1 MDIDVAS
8 HWGTVADILHDAVLV
23 VDPQGRIVR
32 INQAGERLTGYSREQ
47 IEGQSCRVLNC
58 TGCKIIGQGPGV
70 DYCGLFRAGEVRS
83 KRCTITNRAGQ
94 RVVVLKQAGVLK
106 DAQGHITGAVE
117 TLTDLTELHQKE
129 REITLLRQTLR
140 GEDGFEGLVGS
151 SPAMTSLYRLIET
164 VAQSDYPVLI
174 QGASGTGKELA
185 AEAIHR
191 RGPRANKPYLKVN
204 CAALNPN
211 LLESELFGH
220 VKGSFTG
227 ADRDRVGR
235 FEAAEGGDILLDEIG
250 EIPPA
255 TQLRLLRVLQEKEIE
270 RVGENRPRPVNVRI
284 LAATNRDLSELVRR
298 GAFREDLFYR
308 LDVVPVHLPSLA
320 ERREDIPQLV
330 EHFMAQAAAKSGKE
344 IAGMAPDAFDLLDAY
359 PWPGNVRELRHAVE
373 YACVLCPGGVI
384 TAEHLPPKLRRPVA
398 APAAAVGTQAGRRL
412 AQRQELIEALRQAG
426 GNKSQAAELLGVC
439 RATIWNRINRL
450 GIDCERDL

>member
-1 MDIDVAS
+1 MDIDIAS
-8 HWGTVADILHDAVLV
+8 HWGTVTDTMHDTVLV
-23 VDPQGRIVR
+23 VDPQGRIAR
-32 INQAGERLTGYSREQ
+32 INQAGEELTGYSREQ

-58 TGCKIIGQGPGV
+58 TGCKIIGKGSGV
-70 DYCGLFRAGEVRS
+70 DYCGLFSAGEVRS
-83 KRCTITNRAGQ
+83 KRCTITNRAGE
-94 RVVVLKQAGVLK
+94 RVVVLKRASVLK
-106 DAQGHITGAVE
+106 DDQGNITGAVE
-117 TLTDLTELHQKE
+117 TLTDLTELHAKE
-129 REITLLRQTLR
+129 REISQLRRTLR
-140 GEDGFEGLVGS
+140 GDDGFEGLVGN
-151 SPAMTSLYRLIET
+151 SPAMTSLYRLIDT

-255 TQLRLLRVLQEKEIE
+255 TQLRLLRVLQEKEID
-270 RVGENRPRPVNVRI
+270 RVGENRPRPVNARI
-284 LAATNRDLSELVRR
+284 LAATNRDLAELVRR
-298 GAFREDLFYR
+298 GSFREDLFYR
-308 LDVVPVHLPSLA
+308 LDVVPVQMPSLA
-320 ERREDIPQLV
+320 ERREDLPLLV
-330 EHFMAQAAAKSGKE
+330 EHFMAQAVAKSGKE
-344 IAGMAPDAFDLLDAY
+344 IMGMAPEAFDLLDAY

-373 YACVLCPGGVI
+373 YACVLCPGGLI
-384 TAEHLPPKLRRPVA
+384 TTEHLPPKLRRQ
-398 APAAAVGTQAGRRL
+398 APAPPSAASQKGRRM

-426 GNKSQAAELLGVC
+426 GNKSKAAELLGVC

-450 GIDCERDL
+450 DIDCDRDL

>member
-1 MDIDVAS
+1 MDVDIAS
-8 HWGTVADILHDAVLV
+8 HWGTVADTLHDVVLV

-32 INQAGERLTGYSREQ
+32 INRAGEELTGYRNDQ
-47 IEGQSCRVLNC
+47 LAGQSCRVLNC
-58 TGCKIIGQGPGV
+58 TGCKIIGQGSGV

-83 KRCTITNRAGQ
+83 KRCTITNRAGEP
-94 RVVVLKQAGVLK
+94 VVVLKRASVLK
-106 DAQGHITGAVE
+106 DEQGNITGAVE
-117 TLTDLTELHQKE
+117 TLTDLTELHAKE
-129 REITLLRQTLR
+129 REITQLRRSLR
-140 GEDGFEGLVGS
+140 SEDGFEGLVGS
-151 SPAMTSLYRLIET
+151 SPAMTSLYRLIDT

-185 AEAIHR
+185 ALAIHR
-191 RGPRANKPYLKVN
+191 RGPRADKPYVKVN

-255 TQLRLLRVLQEKEIE
+255 TQIKLLRVLQEKEIE
-270 RVGENRPRPVNVRI
+270 RVGENRPRRVNVRI
-284 LAATNRDLSELVRR
+284 LAATNRDLPELVRR
-298 GAFREDLFYR
+298 GAFREDLYYR
-308 LDVVPVHLPSLA
+308 LDVVPVQMPTLA
-320 ERREDIPQLV
+320 ERREDLPLLV

-344 IAGMAPDAFDLLDAY
+344 ITGMSPEAFGLLEAY

-373 YACVLCPGGVI
+373 YACVLCPGGLI
-384 TAEHLPPKLRRPVA
+384 TAEYLPPKLRQAEPA
-398 APAAAVGTQAGRRL
+398 APPAAGPAGKRHT
-412 AQRQELIEALRQAG
+412 QRQELLEALRRAG
-426 GNKSQAAELLGVC
+426 GNKSKAAEMLGVC
-439 RATIWNRINRL
+439 RATVWNRINRL

>member
-1 MDIDVAS
+1 MDVDIAS
-8 HWGTVADILHDAVLV
+8 HWGTVADTLHDTVLV

-32 INQAGERLTGYSREQ
+32 INQAGEQLTGYTQEQ

-58 TGCKIIGQGPGV
+58 TGCKIIGKGSGV
-70 DYCGLFRAGEVRS
+70 DYCGLFSAGEVRS
-83 KRCTITNRAGQ
+83 KRCTITNRAGE
-94 RVVVLKQAGVLK
+94 RVVVLKRASVLK
-106 DAQGHITGAVE
+106 DDLGNITGAVE

-129 REITLLRQTLR
+129 REISQLRRSLR
-140 GEDGFEGLVGS
+140 ADDGFEGLVGS
-151 SPAMTSLYRLIET
+151 SPAMTALYRLIDT
-164 VAQSDYPVLI
+164 VAQSEYPVLI
-174 QGASGTGKELA
+174 QGASGSGKELA

-191 RGPRANKPYLKVN
+191 RGPRADKPYVKVN

-255 TQLRLLRVLQEKEIE
+255 TQIKLLRVLQEKEIE
-270 RVGENRPRPVNVRI
+270 RVGENRPRKVNVRI
-284 LAATNRDLSELVRR
+284 LAATNRDLAELVRQ
-298 GAFREDLFYR
+298 GSFREDLYYR
-308 LDVVPVHLPSLA
+308 LDVVPLHMPSLA
-320 ERREDIPQLV
+320 ERREDLPLLV

-344 IAGMAPDAFDLLDAY
+344 ITGMSPEAFDLLDAY

-373 YACVLCPGGVI
+373 YACVLCSGGLI
-384 TAEHLPPKLRRPVA
+384 TPEHLPPKLRQAVA
-398 APAAAVGTQAGRRL
+398 ARPSASSQAGKRM
-412 AQRQELIEALRQAG
+412 AQRQELIEALRQCG
-426 GNKSQAAELLGVC
+426 GNKSKAAEMLGVC

-450 GIDCERDL
+450 GIDCDQDL